1 MKLSAKHKAAIKSYA
16 RAVVAS
22 GITVLLAIAGDMRPE
37 YAILLGSVLAPII
50 KTIDPTETQYD
61 LNNKK

>member
-1 MKLSAKHKAAIKSYA
+1 MKLSEKHKAGIKSYA

-22 GITVLLAIAGDMRPE
+22 GITVVLAIAADMRPE

-50 KTIDPTETQYD
+50 KAIDPTEKQYGIGS
-61 LNNKK
+61 KK

>member
-1 MKLSAKHKAAIKSYA
+1 MKLSIKHKAAIKSYA

-50 KTIDPTETQYD
+50 KSIDPTETQYG
-61 LNNKK
+61 LGSKK